1 MGLFGIVNLILYI
14 CNMEE
19 IWKTIE
25 DYPNYMVS
33 NMGRVKS
40 LNYNRTGKEKIMKLR
55 TDKGGYLAVNFH
67 KDKKQITNKVHR
79 IVAEAFVPN
88 PYNKPQVDH
97 INTDRTDNRVENLRW
112 ATQKENSNNPISK
125 INYSISH
132 KGKNSKSVL

>member
-1 MGLFGIVNLILYI
+1 
-14 CNMEE
+14 MEE
-19 IWKTIE
+19 IWKEIE
-25 DYPNYMVS
+25 GYPNYQVS

-55 TDKGGYLAVNFH
+55 ADKGGYLEVNFH